1 MKAALNGFW
10 RWIRTRERLE
20 NTMDVLKIKFGP
32 IKGFLQG
39 KDRFPELQR
48 KLDFRYSYFW
58 RQIRIQQLK
67 LSRMA

>member
-1 MKAALNGFW
+1 
-10 RWIRTRERLE
+10 
-20 NTMDVLKIKFGP
+20 MDVLKIKFGP